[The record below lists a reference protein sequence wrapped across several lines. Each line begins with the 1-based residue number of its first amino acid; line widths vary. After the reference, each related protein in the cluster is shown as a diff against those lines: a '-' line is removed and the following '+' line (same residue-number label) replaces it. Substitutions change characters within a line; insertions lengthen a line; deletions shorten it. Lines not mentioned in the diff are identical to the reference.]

1 MYRRHTVFARG
12 EKKKNGNIAADGCK
26 THSFIMKTEH
36 GELEKSAAEQYFNC
50 SLICL
55 MIFR

>member
-26 THSFIMKTEH
+26 THSFILKQSMGNLK
-36 GELEKSAAEQYFNC
+36 KVRRS
-50 SLICL
+50 SILIAV
-55 MIFR
+55 